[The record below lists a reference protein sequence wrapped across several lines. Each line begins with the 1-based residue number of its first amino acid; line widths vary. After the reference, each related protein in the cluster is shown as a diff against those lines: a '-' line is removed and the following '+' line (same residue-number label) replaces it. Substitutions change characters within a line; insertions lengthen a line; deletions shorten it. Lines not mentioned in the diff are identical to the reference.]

1 MVKIERTQTP
11 PASLAVE
18 KKKEENGSCG
28 TYNQTDV
35 VVQLNKG
42 FHGKCYLC
50 EQDELQSIQIEHL
63 KPHHGGKNIDLKYDW
78 NNLFFSC
85 SHCNSV
91 KNRKQYESNI
101 LDCCSTDPETMI
113 HQALLVDKLFQ
124 YSYTYYYKLLYSNSI
139 LIWEFFPYC
148 RAIFTK
154 EVTFL

>member
-1 MVKIERTQTP
+1 M
-11 PASLAVE
+11 
-18 KKKEENGSCG
+18 G
-28 TYNQTDV
+28 T
-35 VVQLNKG
+35 G
-42 FHGKCYLC
+42 YLC

-139 LIWEFFPYC
+139 LIWEFFPYG